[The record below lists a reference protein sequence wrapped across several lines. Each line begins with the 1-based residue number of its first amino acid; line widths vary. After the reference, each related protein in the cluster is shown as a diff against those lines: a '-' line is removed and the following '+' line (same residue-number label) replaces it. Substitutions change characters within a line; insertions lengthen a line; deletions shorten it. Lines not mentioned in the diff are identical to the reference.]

1 MVRAREWE
9 SLQGKVN
16 YEKKLHMWG
25 SEKEDC
31 ELNFKGES
39 VRTAS
44 CREMANT
51 YRNSK
56 EKKMELLENPE
67 IEFPLTTHKEALLP
81 IDLLLCLS
89 LSSEMHSPT
98 PNSQKTLVQ

>member
-1 MVRAREWE
+1 MRESSRKGE
-9 SLQGKVN
+9 P
-16 YEKKLHMWG
+16 LHMWG
-25 SEKEDC
+25 TEKEDC

-56 EKKMELLENPE
+56 GKKNWKKIQ
-67 IEFPLTTHKEALLP
+67 IEFPLTTHMEALLP

-89 LSSEMHSPT
+89 LSNKMHSPI
-98 PNSQKTLVQ
+98 PSSRKTLRITKPQTYIL

>member
-16 YEKKLHMWG
+16 HQKKLHMWG

-31 ELNFKGES
+31 ELNFSGES

-56 EKKMELLENPE
+56 KKKKKQSFLENPE
-67 IEFPLTTHKEALLP
+67 IEFPLTTHKEALL
-81 IDLLLCLS
+81 
-89 LSSEMHSPT
+89 
-98 PNSQKTLVQ
+98 

>member
-1 MVRAREWE
+1 MRESSRKGE
-9 SLQGKVN
+9 P
-16 YEKKLHMWG
+16 LHMWG
-25 SEKEDC
+25 TEKEDC

-56 EKKMELLENPE
+56 GKKKLEENPDRVSSDY
-67 IEFPLTTHKEALLP
+67 THG
-81 IDLLLCLS
+81 S
-89 LSSEMHSPT
+89 FTS
-98 PNSQKTLVQ
+98 N

>member
-1 MVRAREWE
+1 
-9 SLQGKVN
+9 
-16 YEKKLHMWG
+16 MWG

-56 EKKMELLENPE
+56 KKKKKKALLENPE

-81 IDLLLCLS
+81 SDLLLCLS
-89 LSSEMHSPT
+89 QSNKMHSPI
-98 PNSQKTLVQ
+98 PSSQKTLVQ